1 MAGRESTAA
10 RAICDNPRMAASEA
24 LQRAIQDAQAGRLE
38 AALSSVRMLAKRR
51 PDDLEAIAVLGLLLM
66 QAGQLDQAIHHL
78 SRAVA
83 LAPHL
88 PGPRNNLA
96 NALVNARRHKEA
108 EQHWLKALEAD
119 PAYARAWMGLAIAR
133 THLHDAAGALQAAE
147 RGLALQPDWP
157 EMTRNRAE
165 ALAAADRAEDA
176 ARALEDAVARH
187 PGHAGLRSNLLMA
200 RNYLER
206 PAEEIAA
213 AHRGYARCVTVPPAP
228 PTADRDPDRPL
239 RIGVLSGDLNGHAV
253 GFFADAIFRHLP
265 AGWHVTAF
273 ATSAPR
279 PADPVE
285 AGLRGMAGAW
295 CEATAMD
302 DAALDRAIRERRIDV
317 LVELGG
323 HTSGGRLG
331 ALDRKPAPVIVTAIG
346 YPNTTGHPAVDV
358 RIVDSVTDPAGADA
372 LCTERL
378 ARIDPC
384 FLCYRPPDDA
394 PEPAMPAADGP
405 ITFGS
410 FNLLS
415 KVSAGTLAAWR
426 GALDAC
432 PGSTL
437 LLKSRN
443 FADPSARAGLLAR
456 AAQAGIAPERVEV
469 VAFTP
474 GIAEHLA
481 LYRRVHVA
489 LDAFPYNGT
498 TTTCEALWMGVPVV
512 TMAGDRHAAR
522 VGASLLRAAGLP
534 ELVTECPEAFAQAA
548 ARLAGDPAHL
558 AALRSGL
565 RDRLRASPLL
575 DAPGWAT
582 RFHGALREAWRAAK

>member
-1 MAGRESTAA
+1 
-10 RAICDNPRMAASEA
+10 MAASEA
-24 LQRAIQDAQAGRLE
+24 LQRAIQDAQAGRLD
-38 AALSSVRMLAKRR
+38 AALASVRMLAKRR

-88 PGPRNNLA
+88 AGPRNNLA

-200 RNYLER
+200 LNYLER

-213 AHRGYARCVTVPPAP
+213 AHREYARCVTVPPAP
-228 PTADRDPDRPL
+228 PKADRDPDRPL

-295 CEATAMD
+295 CEAAAMD

-358 RIVDSVTDPAGADA
+358 RIVDSVTDPAGAEA

-432 PGSTL
+432 PGSRL

-456 AAQAGIAPERVEV
+456 AAQAGIAPERVEI

-548 ARLAGDPAHL
+548 TRLAGDPAHL
-558 AALRSGL
+558 TALRSGL

-575 DAPGWAT
+575 DAAGWAT

>member
-1 MAGRESTAA
+1 
-10 RAICDNPRMAASEA
+10 MAASEA

-38 AALSSVRMLAKRR
+38 AALASVRMLAKRR

-83 LAPHL
+83 MAPRL

-96 NALVNARRHKEA
+96 NALVNARRHEEA
-108 EQHWLKALEAD
+108 ERHWLAALEAD
-119 PAYARAWMGLAIAR
+119 PSYARAWLGLAIAR
-133 THLHDAAGALQAAE
+133 THRHDAAGAIDAAG

-157 EMTRNRAE
+157 EMTRTQAQ

-176 ARALEDAVARH
+176 VRALEAAAARH

-200 RNYLER
+200 VNYLER
-206 PAEEIAA
+206 PAGEIAA
-213 AHRGYARCVTVPPAP
+213 AHRGYAQCVTAPPAP
-228 PTADRDPDRPL
+228 PQADRDPDRPL
-239 RIGVLSGDLNGHAV
+239 RIGILSGDLNTHAV

-265 AGWHVTAF
+265 ADRHLTAF
-273 ATSAPR
+273 ATSTPR
-279 PADPVE
+279 ADDPME
-285 AGLRGMAGAW
+285 AEFRRMAGAW
-295 CEATAMD
+295 CQANAMD

-323 HTSGGRLG
+323 HSSGGRLG
-331 ALDRKPAPVIVTAIG
+331 ALDRKPAPVIATAIG
-346 YPNTTGHPAVDV
+346 FPNTTGHPAVDV
-358 RIVDSVTDPAGADA
+358 RIVDSVTDPVGSEAH
-372 LCTERL
+372 CTERL

-384 FLCYRPPDDA
+384 FLCYRPPEDA
-394 PEPAMPAADGP
+394 PEPAMPAPGEP
-405 ITFGS
+405 VTFGS
-410 FNLLS
+410 FNLLT

-432 PGSTL
+432 PGSRL

-456 AAQAGIAPERVEV
+456 AERAGIAPARIEI

-489 LDAFPYNGT
+489 LDTFPYNGT

-512 TMAGDRHAAR
+512 TLEGDRHAAR

-534 ELVTECPEAFAQAA
+534 ELVAPSTEGFAGTAA
-548 ARLAGDPAHL
+548 ALAGDGARL
-558 AALRSGL
+558 AALRTGL
-565 RDRLRASPLL
+565 RARLRASPLL
-575 DAPGWAT
+575 DDRAWAE
-582 RFHGALREAWRAAK
+582 RFHGALREAWRARCAG